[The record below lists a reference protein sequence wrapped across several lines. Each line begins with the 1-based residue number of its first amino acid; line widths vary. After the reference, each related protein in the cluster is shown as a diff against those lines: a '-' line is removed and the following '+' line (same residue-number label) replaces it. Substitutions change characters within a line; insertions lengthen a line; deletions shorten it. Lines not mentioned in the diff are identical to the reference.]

1 MIADRRSQIAIS
13 LWSSAI
19 IWKHTSAIVCDH
31 LRSIAIVRSYG
42 NQSFAIRDR
51 NASHNI
57 CVLSHDS
64 TLVCLIV
71 ATVSVAT
78 LISLSSW
85 LRLSMS
91 TLVTRH
97 LWRKLHAMNVF
108 KIATAKILGTSTKR
122 PTVGTKSARSL
133 IYQPGKRRPSR
144 NIRTAYGRY
153 QPTRA
158 CIFDTSTKTYGY
170 GRLCDRCDYMET
182 AFFAIVCDC
191 LRSAICDLRSSA
203 IIWKPAL
210 IVSPW
215 KNKQQQQQQQKKKN
229 KNNNNNNSN
238 SKETNNK
245 IQKQTGECFTY
256 GSVTCD
262 ILCVI

>member
-1 MIADRRSQIAIS
+1 MLYLLRS
-13 LWSSAI
+13 
-19 IWKHTSAIVCDH
+19 SAIVCDH

-64 TLVCLIV
+64 TLVGSIV
-71 ATVSVAT
+71 GTVSVAT

-97 LWRKLHAMNVF
+97 LWRKLHVMNVF
-108 KIATAKILGTSTKR
+108 KIATAKILRTSTKR
-122 PTVGTKSARSL
+122 PTVETKSARSL
-133 IYQPGKRRPSR
+133 IYQPGKRRTSR
-144 NIRTAYGRY
+144 NIRTAYGCY

-191 LRSAICDLRSSA
+191 LRSVICDIRSSA

-210 IVSPW
+210 IMSP
-215 KNKQQQQQQQKKKN
+215 
-229 KNNNNNNSN
+229 
-238 SKETNNK
+238 
-245 IQKQTGECFTY
+245 
-256 GSVTCD
+256 
-262 ILCVI
+262 

>member
-1 MIADRRSQIAIS
+1 MFYLLR
-13 LWSSAI
+13 SSAI
-19 IWKHTSAIVCDH
+19 ICDQLRLCDH
-31 LRSIAIVRSYG
+31 ME
-42 NQSFAIRDR
+42 SFAIRDR

-64 TLVCLIV
+64 TLVCSIV

-85 LRLSMS
+85 LRLRMS

-97 LWRKLHAMNVF
+97 LWRKLHVMNVF
-108 KIATAKILGTSTKR
+108 KIATAKILRTSTKR
-122 PTVGTKSARSL
+122 PTVVTISARSL

-170 GRLCDRCDYMET
+170 GRLGDRCDYMET

-191 LRSAICDLRSSA
+191 LRSAICDLRSTILCDHMETSLNRVPLKKQTTTTA
-203 IIWKPAL
+203 TAKR
-210 IVSPW
+210 
-215 KNKQQQQQQQKKKN
+215 QQQNTK
-229 KNNNNNNSN
+229 
-238 SKETNNK
+238 TNRGVFYLWFCN
-245 IQKQTGECFTY
+245 
-256 GSVTCD
+256 V
-262 ILCVI
+262 